1 MMGAHTSLPQRAR
14 VTSTHM
20 HPLPRRLAAAQ
31 RGQAIVEF
39 TLMILLFLTIVF
51 GIIDFGVALYDQTML
66 ASAAT
71 DGARSG
77 AINGGSTS
85 VAQSVAQSAANNPIG
100 CGGSGPTATATTL
113 SGPPQQIQV
122 TMSCQFHGITPLGS
136 LISIA
141 FPTITASSSAK
152 IEQ

>member
-1 MMGAHTSLPQRAR
+1 MVAR
-14 VTSTHM
+14 SR
-20 HPLPRRLAAAQ
+20 PLPRRLIARQ
-31 RGQAIVEF
+31 GGQAIVEF

-85 VAQSVAQSAANNPIG
+85 VAQAAAQNAANNPIG
-100 CGGSGPTATATTL
+100 CGNGGPTATATTL

-122 TMSCQFHGITPLGS
+122 TMSCQFRGITPLGS